1 MTSDVDLARGIFR
14 TLDGLPPDALRTFAA
29 GLELAD
35 GRPVRWVAQPIRY
48 FASDRDGGG
57 QDPSPLSTI
66 TMVSAIRKTAAEG
79 SLLSRLADARQPFWV
94 AVADAL
100 VAVAADRLP
109 VDA

>member
-1 MTSDVDLARGIFR
+1 MAGVRACPHGPRSFAVRR
-14 TLDGLPPDALRTFAA
+14 T

-35 GRPVRWVAQPIRY
+35 GRPVRWFAQPIRY

-79 SLLSRLADARQPFWV
+79 SLLCRLADARQPFWV

-100 VAVAADRLP
+100 VAVAGDRLP